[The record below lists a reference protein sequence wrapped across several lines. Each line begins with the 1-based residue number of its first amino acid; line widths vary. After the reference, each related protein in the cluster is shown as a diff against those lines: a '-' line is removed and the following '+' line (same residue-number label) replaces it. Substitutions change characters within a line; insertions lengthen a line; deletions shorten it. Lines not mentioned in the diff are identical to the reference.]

1 MGDVS
6 PEKIKEGKRF
16 REILAILRKHQFA
29 QGLTPDK
36 LRAIFEDLG
45 PTFVKF
51 GQILSMRS
59 DILPDEYCRALE
71 GLRTDVT
78 PLPYERVC
86 SIVSEVYGKPWQ
98 QVFESIDPVP
108 LGSASIAQVHAAA
121 LLDGTNVVIK
131 VQRPDI
137 RPTMERDIK
146 LMKRA
151 SGIVKYTPIGSA
163 LDFGMV
169 LDEMYRALNDELDFD
184 MEVRNLE
191 EFRTANRDVA
201 YVGCP
206 EVFEEL
212 CSDRIIVMEH
222 IGGWQVDDA
231 EGLKAAGYD
240 LDEIAVKLVNN
251 YIKQIVVDRFFHADP
266 HPGNI
271 RISDGKI
278 IWLDLGMMGRLSK
291 REAGLYMD
299 IITSIYENDASA
311 LADTLLGMCK
321 CEKPVDKQAFT
332 SEVDGLLTKYKAM
345 SMADINISSVITEV
359 VEILN
364 RSGVSIPSSLTM
376 LGRSLLVIQGMLAG
390 VSPDT
395 NVVQIVV
402 DYVAA
407 ETSNQEFVRK
417 RLKTAAKNLLASGD
431 KLTVLPSQTSEF
443 LKKASA
449 GQLSVNIKRSS
460 SESEAA
466 ERRELLSLLMLCF
479 LDCALIIGAALSCL
493 APLPHFLGLPWLGTV
508 FLAGAIVL
516 GAELII
522 KIRKRK

>member
-1 MGDVS
+1 MAEIS

-16 REILAILRKHQFA
+16 REILAILRKHQFT

-59 DILPDEYCRALE
+59 DILPREYCQALE

-78 PLPYERVC
+78 PLSPERV
-86 SIVSEVYGKPWQ
+86 SAIVSEVYGRPWNE
-98 QVFESIDPVP
+98 VFESIDPVP
-108 LGSASIAQVHAAA
+108 LGSASIAQVHAAR
-121 LLDGTNVVIK
+121 LPDGSEVVIK

-137 RPTMERDIK
+137 GPTMERDLE

-169 LDEMYRALNDELDFD
+169 LDEMGRALREELDFSV
-184 MEVRNLE
+184 EVRNLE
-191 EFRTANRDVA
+191 EFRACNRDVA

-206 EVFEEL
+206 EVYEEL
-212 CSDRIIVMEH
+212 CSDRIIVMER
-222 IGGWQVDDA
+222 IGGWQIDDSA
-231 EGLKAAGYD
+231 GLRDAGYD
-240 LDEIAVKLVNN
+240 LNEIAVKLVNN
-251 YIKQIVVDRFFHADP
+251 YIKQIVEDRFFHADP

-271 RISDGKI
+271 RVRDGKI

-291 REAGLYMD
+291 REGGLYMN
-299 IITSIYENDASA
+299 IINSIYENDAAA
-311 LADTLLGMCK
+311 LSDTLLGMCR
-321 CEKPVDKQAFT
+321 CDRPIDRPAFT
-332 SEVDGLLTKYKAM
+332 SEVEALLEKYRSMAM
-345 SMADINISSVITEV
+345 SDINISTVVTEV

-364 RSGVSIPSSLTM
+364 RYGVSVPSSLTM

-390 VSPDT
+390 VDPDV
-395 NVVQIVV
+395 NVMQIVV

-407 ETSNQEFVRK
+407 ESTNQEFVRK

-431 KLTVLPSQTSEF
+431 KLAVLPAQASEVLRKTS
-443 LKKASA
+443 S
-449 GQLSVNIKRSS
+449 GQLTVNVRRTGA
-460 SESEAA
+460 EGERA
-466 ERRELLSLLMLCF
+466 ERRELLSLLSLC
-479 LDCALIIGAALSCL
+479 LLACAMIIGAAVACL
-493 APLPHFLGLPWLGTV
+493 APLPHFLGLPWPGTV
-508 FLAGAIVL
+508 LLAGAIVL
-516 GAELII
+516 GALLAA
-522 KIRKRK
+522 KINRRK

>member
-108 LGSASIAQVHAAA
+108 LGSASIAQVHAAT

-390 VSPDT
+390 VSPRYKRGADSGRLCRGR
-395 NVVQIVV
+395 NVESGVCPQTAEDGGQKSAGLRRQAHRAPLSGLGISQEGQRRAAFGECKALQFRERGRRTAGAF
-402 DYVAA
+402 VAA
-407 ETSNQEFVRK
+407 DAVFSGLCADNWRGSFLPR
-417 RLKTAAKNLLASGD
+417 AAAAFSG
-431 KLTVLPSQTSEF
+431 
-443 LKKASA
+443 
-449 GQLSVNIKRSS
+449 
-460 SESEAA
+460 
-466 ERRELLSLLMLCF
+466 
-479 LDCALIIGAALSCL
+479 
-493 APLPHFLGLPWLGTV
+493 APL
-508 FLAGAIVL
+508 AGNGVPCRSHCPGR
-516 GAELII
+516 GADN
-522 KIRKRK
+522 